1 MVTVKDLFEI
11 SGNKMVNDVL
21 KSIARSNFQPHA
33 AEGMCTVID
42 GYERAD
48 HFMRFVKEY
57 NEWMMYQQRQQLF
70 IWQHLLSRG

>member
-1 MVTVKDLFEI
+1 MQIVLKFKDMVTVKDLFET
-11 SGNKMVNDVL
+11 SGNKMAYDVL

-42 GYERAD
+42 GYERTD

-57 NEWMMYQQRQQLF
+57 NE
-70 IWQHLLSRG
+70 